1 VFEKIEEA
9 LTFLESFDDSAQMF
23 YHQWWS
29 GHQLAIETHPAKD
42 FSETVF
48 HEPIRV
54 IKTGKT
60 TSAGFASNGLKVV
73 KFHSGEYVDSGNGY
87 GLIFRRK
94 SWQTSFWKWMSTST
108 PVIQRPDNSILRIYI
123 PSTGS
128 EEHSTLYRLYEIF
141 EDLELGA
148 TMKQRLSPGV
158 FSDHIVIWV
167 PEYDLHSALRGI
179 TSRELSFLKT
189 PPPLTFDFR
198 GLGIAD
204 HPDSGESLGMKYC
217 DFLWGF
223 SKGACTSNL
232 AVAASEIGLNLDS
245 PWILNNRKKHS
256 DWLKALV

>member
-1 VFEKIEEA
+1 
-9 LTFLESFDDSAQMF
+9 
-23 YHQWWS
+23 
-29 GHQLAIETHPAKD
+29 
-42 FSETVF
+42 
-48 HEPIRV
+48 
-54 IKTGKT
+54 
-60 TSAGFASNGLKVV
+60 
-73 KFHSGEYVDSGNGY
+73 
-87 GLIFRRK
+87 
-94 SWQTSFWKWMSTST
+94 
-108 PVIQRPDNSILRIYI
+108 
-123 PSTGS
+123 
-128 EEHSTLYRLYEIF
+128 
-141 EDLELGA
+141 
-148 TMKQRLSPGV
+148 MKQRLSPGV